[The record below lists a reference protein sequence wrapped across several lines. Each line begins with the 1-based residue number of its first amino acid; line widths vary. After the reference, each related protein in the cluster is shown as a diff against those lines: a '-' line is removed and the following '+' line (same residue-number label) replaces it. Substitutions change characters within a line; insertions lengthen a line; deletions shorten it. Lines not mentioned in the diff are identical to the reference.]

1 MDSVPGVKMPG
12 ASRLLRKHQPRDLR
26 RKGPERGTMPR
37 QGQSVTRIVIEDE
50 SLDSDLGLDK
60 MFPAAL

>member
-26 RKGPERGTMPR
+26 RKGPERGTMPI
-37 QGQSVTRIVIEDE
+37 VTRIVIEDE